1 MKKLYMALLAL
12 PLLAACGTV
21 NSGSASGPAEADLVA
36 RRYVLQKVNGMA
48 FTAERTPEIEFGEGM
63 RVSGQVCNRFRG
75 NGRLEKGVL
84 TVPTMASTM
93 MLCVDPKLN
102 QLEKDFA
109 AMLRDG
115 ADVNLAGRTL
125 TLSRGN
131 TSLEYVLGEGGSKDS
146 E

>member
-1 MKKLYMALLAL
+1 MKKLYVALLAL

-21 NSGSASGPAEADLVA
+21 NSGAAAGPAEADLVA
-36 RRYVLQKVNGMA
+36 RRYVLQKVNGTA

-63 RVSGQVCNRFRG
+63 SVSGQVCNRFRG

-93 MLCVDPKLN
+93 MLCADPRLN
-102 QLEKDFA
+102 QLERDFA

-115 ADVNLAGRTL
+115 AALSLDGRTL
-125 TLSRGN
+125 TLSRGD
-131 TSLEYVLGEGGSKDS
+131 TALEYSLGEGGGK
-146 E
+146 ETE